1 MKNITTLF
9 ALAVIT
15 ALVSCSS
22 GPTGR
27 IDSLEK
33 KVNRLDTLQ
42 SPSEKDWDELLREAD
57 ALEHDLDSNR
67 TAYTP
72 QEIERANKLIG
83 RSSVLKM
90 KRGLQEFEQELKDA
104 GQRLEGAL
112 EGLLGDTTDQQ
123 P

>member
-1 MKNITTLF
+1 M
-9 ALAVIT
+9 AVI
-15 ALVSCSS
+15 AAFVSCSS

-42 SPSEKDWDELLREAD
+42 SPSERDWDELIREAD

-67 TAYTP
+67 TAYTSE
-72 QEIERANKLIG
+72 EIERANKLIG

-112 EGLLGDTTDQQ
+112 EGLLGDTTNQQ

>member
-1 MKNITTLF
+1 MKNITSLF
-9 ALAVIT
+9 AMALIT

-42 SPSEKDWDELLREAD
+42 SPSEKDWDELIREAD

>member
-15 ALVSCSS
+15 AFVSCYS

-27 IDSLEK
+27 IDSLER

-42 SPSEKDWDELLREAD
+42 SPSEKDWDELIREAD

-90 KRGLQEFEQELKDA
+90 KRGLHEFEQELKDA

>member
-1 MKNITTLF
+1 M
-9 ALAVIT
+9 ALIT

-42 SPSEKDWDELLREAD
+42 SPSEKDWDELIREAD

>member
-1 MKNITTLF
+1 MKNITSLF
-9 ALAVIT
+9 AMALIT

-22 GPTGR
+22 GPTSR

-42 SPSEKDWDELLREAD
+42 SPSEKDWDELIREAD

-112 EGLLGDTTDQQ
+112 EGLLGDTTGQQ

>member
-42 SPSEKDWDELLREAD
+42 SPSEKDWDELIREAD

>member
-1 MKNITTLF
+1 MKNNPILF
-9 ALAVIT
+9 AMAMML

-22 GPTGR
+22 GPTGC

-42 SPSEKDWDELLREAD
+42 SPSEKDWEELIREAD

-72 QEIERANKLIG
+72 EEIERANKLIG

-90 KRGLQEFEQELKDA
+90 KRGLHEFEQELKDA

-112 EGLLGDTTDQQ
+112 EGLTGDSTEQQ
-123 P
+123 

>member
-1 MKNITTLF
+1 MKNLTSLF
-9 ALAVIT
+9 AMALIT

-42 SPSEKDWDELLREAD
+42 SPSEKDWDELIREAD

>member
-1 MKNITTLF
+1 MKKITIFF
-9 ALAVIT
+9 ALAFLM

-22 GPTGR
+22 GPSGR

-42 SPSEKDWDELLREAD
+42 SPSEKDWDELIREAD

-67 TAYTP
+67 TAYTLE
-72 QEIERANKLIG
+72 EIERANKLIG

>member
-1 MKNITTLF
+1 MKNVTYLLAI
-9 ALAVIT
+9 AVIS
-15 ALVSCSS
+15 AFFSCST
-22 GPTGR
+22 GPAHR

-42 SPSEKDWDELLREAD
+42 SPSQKDWDELIQEAD

-90 KRGLQEFEQELKDA
+90 KRGLQEFEQNLKDA

>member
-42 SPSEKDWDELLREAD
+42 SPSDKDWDELIREAD

-67 TAYTP
+67 TAYTSE
-72 QEIERANKLIG
+72 EIERANKLIG

>member
-42 SPSEKDWDELLREAD
+42 SPSEKDWDELIREAD

-67 TAYTP
+67 TANTSE
-72 QEIERANKLIG
+72 EIERANKLIG

>member
-1 MKNITTLF
+1 MKNITIFF
-9 ALAVIT
+9 ALAFLM

-22 GPTGR
+22 GPAGR

-42 SPSEKDWDELLREAD
+42 SPSERDWDELIREAD

-67 TAYTP
+67 TAYTSE
-72 QEIERANKLIG
+72 EIERANKLIG

-90 KRGLQEFEQELKDA
+90 KRGLQEFEQQLKDA

-112 EGLLGDTTDQQ
+112 EGLLADTTNQQ

>member
-1 MKNITTLF
+1 MKNITIFF
-9 ALAVIT
+9 ALAFLM

-22 GPTGR
+22 GPAGR

-42 SPSEKDWDELLREAD
+42 SPSERDWDELIREAD

-67 TAYTP
+67 TAYTSE
-72 QEIERANKLIG
+72 EIERANKLIG

-90 KRGLQEFEQELKDA
+90 KRGLHEFEQELKDA

>member
-1 MKNITTLF
+1 MKNITSLF
-9 ALAVIT
+9 AMALIT

-42 SPSEKDWDELLREAD
+42 SPSEKDWDELIREAD

-90 KRGLQEFEQELKDA
+90 KRGLHEFEQELKDA

-112 EGLLGDTTDQQ
+112 EGLLGDTTGQQ